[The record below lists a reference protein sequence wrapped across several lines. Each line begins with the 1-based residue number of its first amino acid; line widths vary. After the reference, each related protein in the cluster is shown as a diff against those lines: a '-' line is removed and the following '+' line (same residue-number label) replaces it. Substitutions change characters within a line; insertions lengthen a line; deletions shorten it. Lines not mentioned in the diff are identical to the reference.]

1 MLWVQKFVKERES
14 KEREIEHEKRERV
27 PMEAAVVAATLTADV
42 AIAVAAAM
50 ELFCCVFSMDLCH
63 ARWEGVAFMGFDLG
77 F

>member
-1 MLWVQKFVKERES
+1 M
-14 KEREIEHEKRERV
+14 
-27 PMEAAVVAATLTADV
+27 AATLTADV
-42 AIAVAAAM
+42 ATAVAAAV